1 MKKYKYLKSVLMS
14 FFIFTIFFICS
25 EVKVQAMT
33 NTDPQ
38 LGSVLKEVQVGE
50 QVKAIDS
57 RYGWWL
63 IAENGKLAW
72 CNAGPT
78 SYWDKNTGN
87 FPILLRINQKM
98 NIHEAQVVY
107 NYKKGQ
113 IIQVING
120 SVTGWWKV
128 KTPDGYYGWVNS
140 ANTSRNSSGKLIAS
154 SNVGAY
160 FTADIAPLQQIKVV
174 QPGEQ
179 IKAIDSRTGWW
190 MIAEN
195 DRLGW
200 ISAGPTSYWDNNTS
214 TFPLLL
220 KANSKLAVN
229 EVGIIYNY
237 SKGEKITVVEGSVA
251 GWWKVKTP
259 NGYYGWINAKPT
271 HYDSNKNLIA
281 SENLPVYFSGKEPS
295 NSNEQ
300 LSKQQLVLREAYKHL
315 GKPYVTAGKG
325 PDAFDCSGFTS
336 YVYRHALGIEIGG
349 WTGAQINSGRE
360 VSRADLQPGDLVF
373 PHSNHVGIYVG
384 NGQMIHAPQSGDVVK
399 VAPIYKFWRAR
410 RIIN

>member
-1 MKKYKYLKSVLMS
+1 
-14 FFIFTIFFICS
+14 
-25 EVKVQAMT
+25 MT

-38 LGSVLKEVQVGE
+38 LSSVLKEVQVGE

-63 IAENGKLAW
+63 IVENGKLAW

-200 ISAGPTSYWDNNTS
+200 ISAGPTSYWDNNTN

-251 GWWKVKTP
+251 GWWKVK
-259 NGYYGWINAKPT
+259 
-271 HYDSNKNLIA
+271 H
-281 SENLPVYFSGKEPS
+281 
-295 NSNEQ
+295 
-300 LSKQQLVLREAYKHL
+300 
-315 GKPYVTAGKG
+315 
-325 PDAFDCSGFTS
+325 
-336 YVYRHALGIEIGG
+336 
-349 WTGAQINSGRE
+349 
-360 VSRADLQPGDLVF
+360 
-373 PHSNHVGIYVG
+373 
-384 NGQMIHAPQSGDVVK
+384 QMDIMDG
-399 VAPIYKFWRAR
+399 
-410 RIIN
+410 